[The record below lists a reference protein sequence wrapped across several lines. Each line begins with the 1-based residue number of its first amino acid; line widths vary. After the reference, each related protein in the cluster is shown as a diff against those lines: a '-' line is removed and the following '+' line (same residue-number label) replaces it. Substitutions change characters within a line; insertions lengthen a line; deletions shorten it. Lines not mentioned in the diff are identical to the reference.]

1 MNCVLKTDTSLLDDL
16 CLGYLLHFLSYVVES
31 FLWIFLISSIRFV
44 YGLGKLFLGVSW
56 NDLQMHFKEFWH
68 YYTKPWYVVHLHTNT
83 IQLTDHR
90 FFSLIDLLHFTNLT
104 CSYIFFAWVMMLTC
118 LVLFQFQ
125 IIFHMHVAS
134 RDATSVRHWSPYQKR
149 CAISMLYYLD
159 FISRSTSTVVPKF
172 KFCMNLMVCLNCNLD
187 RGEIYYLMPR
197 WHWCLRFSNL
207 SC

>member
-1 MNCVLKTDTSLLDDL
+1 MAALLLLLNNGSPLWVTACLSHYLNSSSSSVWSWQVAYRWKNCLRVHVGFNYLPGMNCVLKTDTSLSDDL

-68 YYTKPWYVVHLHTNT
+68 YYTEPWYVVHLHTNT

-118 LVLFQFQ
+118 LVLF
-125 IIFHMHVAS
+125 
-134 RDATSVRHWSPYQKR
+134 
-149 CAISMLYYLD
+149 
-159 FISRSTSTVVPKF
+159 
-172 KFCMNLMVCLNCNLD
+172 
-187 RGEIYYLMPR
+187 
-197 WHWCLRFSNL
+197 
-207 SC
+207 